1 MDKGTHLIYNLAIM
15 VLPILKYGDQ
25 ELKTVSEPISV
36 FDGALEKIAR
46 NMVETMYSAPG
57 IGLAAPQ
64 IGLNIRLSTIDL
76 SVGEDPAQLIVICN
90 PEIVAIE
97 GEQRSEEGCLSVPEF
112 TDTVTR
118 PQKMRVRGQNIHGE
132 AVQYD
137 AEDLLARCFSHE
149 IDHLNGIL
157 FIDRLS
163 SLKKTLIRNKI
174 KKLAKAGDW

>member
-1 MDKGTHLIYNLAIM
+1 MI
-15 VLPILKYGDQ
+15 LPILKYGAL

-36 FDGALEKIAR
+36 FDSELETIAR
-46 NMVETMYSAPG
+46 NMTETLYCAPG

-76 SVGEDPAQLIVICN
+76 TVGEDPSQLIVICN
-90 PEIVAIE
+90 PEIVLAE

-118 PQKMRVRGQNIHGE
+118 PRRMRIRGQNIHGE
-132 AVQYD
+132 PVQYEAD
-137 AEDLLARCFSHE
+137 DLLARCFSHE

-174 KKLAKAGDW
+174 KKLAKAGTW